1 MATEEDLWRV
11 RGEDATGPGHPIA
24 FSRLAQA
31 VADGIFGEEVQVRGP
46 GEATWMLV
54 GEHPLLEERLPR
66 PAIVQTRS
74 YQDAEMDMT
83 PMIDVVFQLLIFFM
97 ITAAFVVQK
106 TLDLPQSK
114 TDSRPSAPTTMS
126 RLKEDFIVV
135 AIQPGPVITVNEQ
148 PVAVDGLAG
157 ALRRAA
163 RGRDTVEMVL
173 DVDDQVEHETVVQA
187 LDAAGEAEIERV
199 MFVRRVGAQ
208 GKTGPPAN
216 KS

>member
-1 MATEEDLWRV
+1 MSTEQALWRV
-11 RGEDATGPGHPIA
+11 RGEDATGPGHPIE

-31 VADGIFGEEVQVRGP
+31 VADGVFGEEVQVRGP
-46 GEATWMLV
+46 GEAAWMLV

-66 PAIVQTRS
+66 PAIVRRRS

-106 TLDLPQSK
+106 TLDLPQRK
-114 TDSRPSAPTTMS
+114 TDGKPPAPTTMS
-126 RLKEDFIVV
+126 RLKEDFLVV
-135 AIQPGPVITVNEQ
+135 SIRPGPAITVNEQ
-148 PVAVDGLAG
+148 PVALDSLAG
-157 ALRRAA
+157 ALRHAA

-199 MFVRRVGAQ
+199 LFVRRVGTE
-208 GKTGPPAN
+208 GKAGPPA
-216 KS
+216 KPS